1 MSAPR
6 FWLLRPRPEVGQR
19 GRVARVIERI
29 TVVGFAGG
37 VLCLA
42 ASGLGIRI
50 PGTGPFFVGDLALVL
65 VVSSICWA
73 LAAGGLALA
82 LQPAL
87 MAGSWM
93 AELTRASGH
102 PRLAGL
108 VIAWTGASLGA
119 LLLASFVSPGM
130 SDDILSWRLPAPLL
144 LGSLLTLFGPLVAL
158 LLLDRGQPR
167 AG

>member
-6 FWLLRPRPEVGQR
+6 FWLLRPRPEAGQR

-42 ASGLGIRI
+42 ASELGIRI

-73 LAAGGLALA
+73 LAAGGPGLA

-93 AELTRASGH
+93 GEPARASRH
-102 PRLAGL
+102 PR
-108 VIAWTGASLGA
+108 
-119 LLLASFVSPGM
+119 
-130 SDDILSWRLPAPLL
+130 PA
-144 LGSLLTLFGPLVAL
+144 
-158 LLLDRGQPR
+158 R
-167 AG
+167 